1 MVTDCIIG
9 GIGLPSFY
17 RATVNC
23 PGYSLKVYLR
33 VPREG
38 YFAARSEWYR
48 HILCYTGGIKTQ
60 AGRFQ
65 CCVTYPGLGS
75 LVCRPARGILGG
87 SKKDKGG

>member
-1 MVTDCIIG
+1 MAMACIIG

-48 HILCYTGGIKTQ
+48 HFCATPEG
-60 AGRFQ
+60 
-65 CCVTYPGLGS
+65 
-75 LVCRPARGILGG
+75 
-87 SKKDKGG
+87 